1 MIDRDEF
8 RQLMGEAAAESAD
21 DPQRRDVEHR
31 VSEDETWAEPEWRE
45 LLQENEIL
53 RSELCRVTA
62 PANLEASL
70 LAVSQEASPRKA
82 MFARKWAL
90 VAAAVALV
98 VLGIGLSRHFTVDS
112 RLRTVSLLAINNHLN
127 HLDDHGV
134 HRHTT
139 SRRELEQA
147 LADELSFAVAVPD
160 LGSDLHLVGGRTC
173 KLGTHAVAFSLWE
186 GLDGECSLFQFQP
199 DEFGLPS
206 RMSRSLIHSGQPAA
220 EEHTCGAWIWCE
232 GSRGYVLVGDPGCE
246 LEKLSFNN

>member
-8 RQLMGEAAAESAD
+8 RQLMGEAAAQSAD
-21 DPQRRDVEHR
+21 DPQRRDVERH
-31 VSEDETWAEPEWRE
+31 VSEDEGWSEPEWRE
-45 LLQENEIL
+45 LLQENEVL
-53 RSELCRVTA
+53 RRELTSVSV
-62 PANLEASL
+62 PADLEEAL
-70 LAVSQEASPRKA
+70 LAVTREAAPQRTVVT
-82 MFARKWAL
+82 RNLAL
-90 VAAAVALV
+90 AAAVVALV
-98 VLGIGLSRHFTVDS
+98 VLGVGLSRHFTMDS

-147 LADELSFAVAVPD
+147 LTDELSFAVAVPD
-160 LGSDLHLVGGRTC
+160 LSSDLQLIGGRTC

-186 GLDGECSLFQFQP
+186 GVDGECSLFQFQP

-206 RMSRSLIHSGQPAA
+206 RMSRSLIHSDQPAA

-246 LEKLSFNN
+246 LENLSFVE